1 MISIATSPP
10 CAPLPG
16 LISSSAGSMFKP
28 QLTLPGKTAARQCYA
43 NKKLPQVAPG
53 LFKVLWLR
61 GRTSLGQPIVGKC
74 IRDASNAGARLA
86 RLAAEQKIRCQ
97 NGHSKCQTVH
107 KVRWALPIIL
117 SRTCDSG
124 LMRYA
129 MCAVSLRSGS
139 DRKGGWGGHLPG
151 RVVSRP
157 RSCPPCGG
165 DGPLPKETQA
175 RA

>member
-10 CAPLPG
+10 YAPLPG
-16 LISSSAGSMFKP
+16 QISSSAGSMFKQ
-28 QLTLPGKTAARQCYA
+28 QLTLPGKNRSSTVLRQL
-43 NKKLPQVAPG
+43 KLPQVAPG
-53 LFKVLWLR
+53 LFKVLLLR
-61 GRTSLGQPIVGKC
+61 GRASLGQPIIGKC

-86 RLAAEQKIRCQ
+86 RLAVEQKIRCQ

-129 MCAVSLRSGS
+129 ICAVSLWSGS

-165 DGPLPKETQA
+165 DGPLPKDTQA

>member
-1 MISIATSPP
+1 MWG
-10 CAPLPG
+10 CPG
-16 LISSSAGSMFKP
+16 GPDSAVRRVISSSAGSIFKQ
-28 QLTLPGKTAARQCYA
+28 QLTLPGKNRSSTVLRQQ
-43 NKKLPQVAPG
+43 KLPQEAPG
-53 LFKVLWLR
+53 LFKVSWLQ
-61 GRTSLGQPIVGKC
+61 GRNEPWPADAREM

-86 RLAAEQKIRCQ
+86 RLAVEQKIRCQ

-165 DGPLPKETQA
+165 DGPLPKDTQA